1 MEVVKHWEI
10 VQKVRRSQSAV
21 VSIKYQIC
29 FKVFRR
35 VAIEYVSQS

>member
-1 MEVVKHWEI
+1 MEVVKYWEI

-35 VAIEYVSQS
+35 VAIEHVSQS